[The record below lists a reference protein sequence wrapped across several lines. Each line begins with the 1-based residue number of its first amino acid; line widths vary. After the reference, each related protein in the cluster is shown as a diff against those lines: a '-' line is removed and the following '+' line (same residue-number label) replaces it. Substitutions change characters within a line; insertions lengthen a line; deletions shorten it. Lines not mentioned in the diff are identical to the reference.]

1 MKNINF
7 LFLGLAI
14 IGVIALGS
22 IGVAIAEGSVL
33 GIIITC
39 LASISIIGF
48 GFMLKRKMRKA
59 NKI

>member
-22 IGVAIAEGSVL
+22 IGVAIAEGSFF
-33 GIIITC
+33 GIIISC
-39 LASISIIGF
+39 LASITIIGF
-48 GFMLKRKMRKA
+48 GFMLKKKMRQA
-59 NKI
+59 NKL